1 MEEATSDDIAALL
14 RDLVASFEQ
23 LEALLALH
31 SVPAQWLDVV
41 DLATRVGAPTDAL
54 DDALHQ
60 LHMRGLVQRQQT
72 EQAQRWQYAP
82 SSEAAARVDRLAD
95 LYQRQRLE
103 IMRVL
108 SAQAVDRIR
117 NAASRA
123 FADAFVIGR
132 RKNG

>member
-31 SVPAQWLDVV
+31 SAPARWLDAV
-41 DLATRVGAPTDAL
+41 DLAVRVGAPTDAL

-60 LHMRGLVQRQQT
+60 LHARGLVQRQRS
-72 EQAQRWQYAP
+72 EGALRWQYAP
-82 SSEAAARVDRLAD
+82 SSEAAARIDRLAD